1 MAPLKEGPV
10 SPEGPVLNEVPL
22 PTVTQCHFILQ
33 TDYCQCHTASITNS
47 QRRGRQL
54 VSTAHHYVL
63 WYGTLVSKQI
73 SLSLVLVEYVHTSF
87 VYVFHAGTHFSNTR
101 PVECLRRAAVSA
113 HSLQAREFVPL

>member
-54 VSTAHHYVL
+54 VSTAYPYVGPTIVWHTCEQTDTVIIIFCVTIKL
-63 WYGTLVSKQI
+63 KVSEFK
-73 SLSLVLVEYVHTSF
+73 LARKPVLF
-87 VYVFHAGTHFSNTR
+87 
-101 PVECLRRAAVSA
+101 L
-113 HSLQAREFVPL
+113 